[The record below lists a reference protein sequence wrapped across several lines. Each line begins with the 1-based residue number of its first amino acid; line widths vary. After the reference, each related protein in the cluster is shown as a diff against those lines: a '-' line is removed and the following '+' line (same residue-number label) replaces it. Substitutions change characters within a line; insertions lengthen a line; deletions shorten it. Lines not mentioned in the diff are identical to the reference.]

1 MFYDNQVTTAS
12 AHFPILLVHGGAWAI
27 PADAAAAHES
37 GVRRALETGY
47 ALLSRGASALD
58 AVEAAVTVLEDDPTF
73 DAGRGSFLTSDGRV
87 QLDALLMDGGR
98 MKAGGV
104 ACVERLRNPIQAARL
119 VLEKSQH
126 VYFVGPGAEQFA
138 QAHGMAL
145 IDNSELVLD
154 RERQRLLHAQARNSA
169 GFADE
174 TFSGPDISL
183 PADLHDDKSPETAVL
198 LAQAGH
204 PSSADRTHIFADGDS
219 VTKDSATGSF
229 VSGHDFTA
237 CEKMQRLEQE
247 ASGHDFTACEKMQRL
262 EQEASGHDFSRADT
276 IAKKINR
283 ALAPE
288 GKQSLPRKESRTE
301 SADSMTHAKG
311 PRPSGQDRAEGRPPT
326 AEDHDTVGAV
336 ALDSRGNLAAATSTG
351 GTLNKTPGRVGDSSL
366 IGCGCYADNLSA
378 AVSLTGWGEPIM
390 KLVLGKW
397 ATDRVASG
405 IAPDLAASEAIAYL
419 FNRLGGH
426 GGIILLGPDGRFGLA
441 HNTPAMAWGL
451 ATPTTLQT
459 GLTI

>member
-1 MFYDNQVTTAS
+1 MHYDIPVTNPAS
-12 AHFPILLVHGGAWAI
+12 HAPVLLVHGGAWAI

-37 GVRRALETGY
+37 GVRNALEAGY
-47 ALLSRGASALD
+47 DILSLGGSALD
-58 AVEAAVTVLEDDPTF
+58 AVEAAVSVLEDDPTF

-119 VLEKSQH
+119 VLEKSPH

-138 QAHGMAL
+138 HSHGMIL
-145 IDNSELVLD
+145 IDNAELVLD
-154 RERQRLLHAQARNSA
+154 RERERLTQAQARQAA
-169 GFADE
+169 GFADD
-174 TFSGPDISL
+174 TFSGL
-183 PADLHDDKSPETAVL
+183 EDDKDPATAI
-198 LAQAGH
+198 A
-204 PSSADRTHIFADGDS
+204 SSMNS
-219 VTKDSATGSF
+219 
-229 VSGHDFTA
+229 
-237 CEKMQRLEQE
+237 
-247 ASGHDFTACEKMQRL
+247 
-262 EQEASGHDFSRADT
+262 
-276 IAKKINR
+276 
-283 ALAPE
+283 
-288 GKQSLPRKESRTE
+288 
-301 SADSMTHAKG
+301 
-311 PRPSGQDRAEGRPPT
+311 
-326 AEDHDTVGAV
+326 HDTVGAV
-336 ALDSRGNLAAATSTG
+336 ALDSDGNLAAATSTG

-397 ATDRVASG
+397 ATDRVSAG
-405 IAPDLAASEAIAYL
+405 TAPEIAAREAISYL
-419 FNRLGGH
+419 YNRLGGH

-451 ATPTTLQT
+451 ATPSGIHT